1 MSTHPTSLRTPRLR
15 RFLALVALL
24 IAPSLGATD
33 TAPAPTPATP
43 VPPPASA
50 TGATLAA
57 EQVRPGERFADFF
70 APFRTDIAT
79 LSTDGKLLAYSL
91 REEDRVSVVV
101 VEVERPQ
108 VAKAKV
114 DVISDAQATPA
125 MSAGSRERVPAR
137 ILWMRWATPTRLVLE
152 TNRAFATS
160 TVESWSSYTGE
171 VLAFDADGANA
182 VSLADASRMVR
193 QAGSG
198 YRPPRVIGFDPKAPE
213 AVLVLGE
220 GGGSIGRFSIHSITK
235 KLDYLSEEFLDPR
248 MVMLLDR
255 AGKPRIGVE
264 YNTSKKFP
272 LPFVLD
278 TGKFGRPWRPL
289 DEIAASERLASF
301 AMTPRTYFSER
312 SVPLGFDASGNLLYF
327 ASNTGRD
334 TFGIYALDLTTGK
347 KAATTIENPA
357 LDLWEPVAGVYP
369 DLKAAWFSES
379 ATAGTEQVDISAAS
393 TGEETDE
400 AAQEDPIRA
409 PAERGATEIEDR
421 ANRSRVATAIEPARN
436 TDDRIL
442 VFDRFTDKVVGLR
455 VGGPRPTTQWFRPE
469 LNEAQALLEDRFRGQ
484 TVEIREWD
492 SGYNALLVSV
502 SGPTYAGAHFVFNR
516 TARSAFEFSARAP
529 WLAPLVSKQMLGF
542 GFNSPQGVAISGMIT
557 VPRAPRV
564 KPIPAIILTP
574 RVPWQSFEPVFRAE
588 VHALAEMGF
597 AVIEYSGRGAWGR
610 GRALRERL
618 SEGYEDAQ
626 VEDLLATV
634 DYVAKHFA
642 IAEKRLAVAGIDHG
656 GHVALR
662 ALELAPERFRCAV
675 AINAPVNIRTWLG
688 EMEWS
693 GASAAAQLVSP
704 AFGDIERQK
713 TAPLVRDLEMIQ
725 RPALMF
731 NFRGP
736 FGATATNNYTAAKQ
750 FALSVNRRVEATEIV
765 DLPEDYMNGLP
776 KARAEVFARIEEFL
790 NANVYDY
797 TVKAGEL
804 QVDEPKEPPATQP

>member
-1 MSTHPTSLRTPRLR
+1 MPAHPTSLRTLRLAR
-15 RFLALVALL
+15 LFALAAWL

-33 TAPAPTPATP
+33 TAPRPASEVAAPPPLPATSAT
-43 VPPPASA
+43 PASA
-50 TGATLAA
+50 QARSGD
-57 EQVRPGERFADFF
+57 RFADFF

-79 LSTDGKLLAYSL
+79 LSPDGKHLAYSL
-91 REEDRVSVVV
+91 REDDRVSVLV
-101 VEVERPQ
+101 VEVEHPQ

-114 DVISDAQATPA
+114 VVISDAQATPA
-125 MSAGSRERVPAR
+125 LAIGSREKVPAR

-160 TVESWSSYTGE
+160 NDTSWASHAGE
-171 VLAFDADGANA
+171 VLAFDADGGNA
-182 VSLADASRMVR
+182 VSLADASRVVR
-193 QAGSG
+193 QAGAG
-198 YRPPRVIGFDPKAPE
+198 YRPPRVIGFDPKTPE
-213 AVLVLGE
+213 AVLVLGD
-220 GGGSIGRFSIHSITK
+220 GGESIGRFSIHTQTRK
-235 KLDYLSEEFLDPR
+235 MDYLSEEILDSR

-255 AGKPRIGVE
+255 TGKPRIGIE

-272 LPFVLD
+272 LPFVLE

-301 AMTPRTYFSER
+301 AMTPGSYFGER

-347 KAATTIENPA
+347 KSGTAIENPS
-357 LDLWEPVAGVYP
+357 LDLWEPVAGVFP

-379 ATAGTEQVDISAAS
+379 PSTGAEETDISAAS
-393 TGEETDE
+393 TGEETE
-400 AAQEDPIRA
+400 EEAQEDPVNA
-409 PAERGATEIEDR
+409 PAERGDTEIQDR
-421 ANRSRVATAIEPARN
+421 QNRSRVSTAIEPARN

-442 VFDRFTDKVVGLR
+442 VFDRFTDKVIGLR
-455 VGGPRPTTQWFRPE
+455 AGGPRPTTHWFRPD

-492 SGYNALLVSV
+492 SGYATLLVSV
-502 SGPTYAGAHFVFNR
+502 SGPAHAGTHFVFNR
-516 TARSAFEFSARAP
+516 TARSAFEFSSTAP

-542 GFNSPQGVAISGMIT
+542 AFDSPQGVRISGMIT

-574 RVPWQSFEPVFRAE
+574 RVPWQTFEPVFRAE

-618 SEGYEDAQ
+618 REGYEDAQ
-626 VEDLLATV
+626 VEDLLATA
-634 DYVAKHFA
+634 DYAAKHFA
-642 IAEKRLAVAGIDHG
+642 IAEKRLAVAGLDHG

-713 TAPLVRDLEMIQ
+713 AAPLVRDLGKIQ

-736 FGATATNNYTAAKQ
+736 VGATATNNYTAAKQ

-765 DLPEDYMNGLP
+765 DLNEDYMNGLP
-776 KARAEVFARIEEFL
+776 KARAAVFARIEEFL

-804 QVDEPKEPPATQP
+804 QVDEPKEPPAAQP